1 MSIQSDVE
9 MLSLQAVENYAR
21 RNNISTKDTY
31 ELFHKHQVFEKIMLQ
46 HEYLHQVSDD
56 EIMEYIDKVVEE
68 DAHQLIV
75 FHGTT
80 KMFDKIDLSKSHNRR
95 DFGRG
100 FYITTGHTD

>member
-46 HEYLHQVSDD
+46 HEYLHQVSGCSPVNSFPWNY
-56 EIMEYIDKVVEE
+56 ENV
-68 DAHQLIV
+68 
-75 FHGTT
+75 
-80 KMFDKIDLSKSHNRR
+80 
-95 DFGRG
+95 
-100 FYITTGHTD
+100 